1 MPGAV
6 VAQLEIDD
14 VGGAQLRVPHERRL
28 CRALA
33 RLHENRDADA
43 QGHLQALKPRRWR
56 RRDLLEKQPIADFFL
71 SIGRTPTL
79 MICSRSGWMVAI
91 GGLTRISSVWFRM
104 SLPSC

>member
-56 RRDLLEKQPIADFFL
+56 WRDLLEKQPIADFFL
-71 SIGRTPTL
+71 SIGRTPQAHSYDL
-79 MICSRSGWMVAI
+79 FALGLD
-91 GGLTRISSVWFRM
+91 GGDRRADEDFVGGV
-104 SLPSC
+104 